1 MLDKEKTMK
10 KKGLIISTVVMVVV
24 LITALT
30 TATYAWF
37 TTSNVTSISG
47 FDVSVVSSN
56 AVNIGL
62 KSTCKYEAEVTDQSF
77 VTGDCTF
84 AAGDAGALGTGGWTG
99 ETGLSATVNHNI
111 TWGPQSKA
119 VGVSTAVTKATDAT
133 LTSTGLWTKEN
144 GAKAIAANI
153 EKNKDGNEVLSNQT
167 FAVANTDYAYFFLG
181 AQPTKELASSELV
194 ILVDT
199 TQSTNVGILSALH
212 VAYRLNSDGTWTDV
226 DIFGEDVKDEH
237 GKVTTPGIHYS
248 QKSALLDSNLSD
260 TQKTAY
266 KATYGKDA
274 VAKGLRAF
282 AITGLTTDAEKI
294 DQIEIVIYLAGDDSD
309 CRDAAKGSKGEI
321 SMFFNVVEKA
331 TTATP
336 TAATIDNTGKLT
348 LTGVKNAKVEV
359 NVGDGQWVEVP
370 GSWADSTFTSTG
382 AITTVTADA
391 TVQVRQT
398 ETGKIASAPFEAI
411 NNKA

>member
-1 MLDKEKTMK
+1 MK

-24 LITALT
+24 LIAALT

-62 KSTCKYEAEVTDQSF
+62 KSNCVYEESVTDQSF

-84 AAGDAGALGTGGWTG
+84 AAGDDGALGTGGWTG

-111 TWGPQSKA
+111 TWGAQSKA
-119 VGVSTAVTKATDAT
+119 VGVSTEVAKATDAT
-133 LTSTGLWTKEN
+133 LATTGLWTKEN
-144 GAKAIAANI
+144 GTKAIAANI
-153 EKNKDGNEVLSNQT
+153 EKNKDGNEVLSNQS
-167 FAVANTDYAYFFLG
+167 FAVANSDYAYFFLG

-194 ILVDT
+194 ILVDA

-212 VAYRLNSDGTWTDV
+212 VAYRLNSDGAWTDA
-226 DIFGEDVKDEH
+226 DIFGEDVKDAQ
-237 GKVTTPGIHYS
+237 GQVTTSGIHYT
-248 QKSALLDSNLSD
+248 QKSATLDSNLTE

-266 KATYGKDA
+266 KATYNKDA
-274 VAKGLRAF
+274 AAKGLRAY
-282 AITGLTTDAEKI
+282 AITGLTTDTAEI

-331 TTATP
+331 TTVAP
-336 TAATIDNTGKLT
+336 TSATIDSTGKLT
-348 LTGVKNAKVEV
+348 LTGVNNATVEIRVNEGAWVKVEGTW
-359 NVGDGQWVEVP
+359 NET
-370 GSWADSTFTSTG
+370 TFTSTD
-382 AITTVTADA
+382 AIADVKA
-391 TVQVRQT
+391 GDTVQVRQT
-398 ETGKIASAPFEAI
+398 ETGKIASAPFDAT